1 MALGITHILG
11 GSSSEVLNTKGPEVL
26 VTLVDGRCHR
36 LQPAGL
42 PSEVHIQL
50 KYLASLLPC
59 GSSKLFQHQ
68 CGSFSVRPSGRVISA
83 DFGRSESC
91 KQGRNM
97 PQLMLYL
104 SGLSADFFSQGVPK
118 WVPPLWCTQV
128 SHRLRCKLLP
138 RYHASADDVGRSLTR
153 LRALCKTSGA
163 GFVVFLICQIC
174 HDFLAQ
180 LIHMPSQIIPCSAE
194 ACRSFVWQ
202 SPKVSVSLAWR
213 GASGDIRRCH
223 GCHMGRWV
231 RWLVRFSIVTLR

>member
-1 MALGITHILG
+1 M
-11 GSSSEVLNTKGPEVL
+11 GSSSLMYPSVSSLA
-26 VTLVDGRCHR
+26 
-36 LQPAGL
+36 LQA
-42 PSEVHIQL
+42 
-50 KYLASLLPC
+50 A
-59 GSSKLFQHQ
+59 
-68 CGSFSVRPSGRVISA
+68 A
-83 DFGRSESC
+83 
-91 KQGRNM
+91 
-97 PQLMLYL
+97 
-104 SGLSADFFSQGVPK
+104 
-118 WVPPLWCTQV
+118 
-128 SHRLRCKLLP
+128 

-223 GCHMGRWV
+223 GCHMGR
-231 RWLVRFSIVTLR
+231 

>member
-1 MALGITHILG
+1 MASAQDGEGRPLPLTCRWRRRIGRHLSGSLRARFSMGQCHFLTMGISKHYQGGYENGDGALMALGITHILG

-91 KQGRNM
+91 NRGRNM

-104 SGLSADFFSQGVPK
+104 SGLSADFFPKVCRNGFLLFDVPK
-118 WVPPLWCTQV
+118 CLIACVASCCQGTMPQLMMWVGPSLDFERSVRPLE
-128 SHRLRCKLLP
+128 LDLL
-138 RYHASADDVGRSLTR
+138 
-153 LRALCKTSGA
+153 
-163 GFVVFLICQIC
+163 FF
-174 HDFLAQ
+174 
-180 LIHMPSQIIPCSAE
+180 
-194 ACRSFVWQ
+194 
-202 SPKVSVSLAWR
+202 
-213 GASGDIRRCH
+213 
-223 GCHMGRWV
+223 
-231 RWLVRFSIVTLR
+231 